1 MNKDKPITAG
11 IIGASSESL
20 YAISEA
26 GKKGIRT
33 VAVDGNP
40 AAPGLAHADEGHTVD
55 LRDTSAV
62 FDFFDNHPVDFLL
75 PVPVGRILTT
85 AGAVNDR
92 YGLPGVS
99 RRAAELATDKW
110 EFHTALAA
118 QGLRKAEAV
127 LFNKKEEISGISEM
141 EFPVVVKPR
150 FGSGSRAVKVYRS
163 FADLEED
170 MADVTSFDED
180 YIAESCVPGTEYGV
194 DAFIADGSFRMI
206 LLREKIITP
215 EPYRQCVGYFAIEK
229 NDSTEALFS
238 RVNGLLSAAVKQLGL
253 NNCLM
258 HADVMDDGNESF
270 IIELSPR
277 PSGHYL
283 HNYFTRYATGFDMLS
298 EYIAYAT
305 AVSSGGSYELS
316 YTYSAENMM
325 IRYFDLL
332 EGVVESLPDP
342 AEIES
347 MDSVLCYNCYM
358 KEGDRLGK
366 VIDGG
371 SVMGRGFYVIKAPS
385 IAEAM
390 KISREIESKIVI
402 KEC

>member
-1 MNKDKPITAG
+1 MEKSKAIRAG

-20 YAISEA
+20 YAIGEA
-26 GKKGIRT
+26 GKKGIKT
-33 VAVDGNP
+33 IAIDGNP
-40 AAPGLAHADEGHTVD
+40 AAPGLSHADEGYTVD
-55 LRDTSAV
+55 LRDTDAV
-62 FDFFDNHPVDFLL
+62 FDFFDRNPVDFLL

-99 RRAAELATDKW
+99 QRAASLATDKW
-110 EFHTALAA
+110 EFHTTLAA
-118 QGLRKAEAV
+118 EGLRNAQAF
-127 LFNKKEEISGISEM
+127 LFNKKEEIGNISGM
-141 EFPVVVKPR
+141 DFPVVVKPR

-163 FADLEED
+163 FADLEAD
-170 MADVTSFDED
+170 MADAAELDED
-180 YIAESCVPGTEYGV
+180 YIAESCKPGTEYGV
-194 DAFIADGSFRMI
+194 DAFITGGTFRMI

-215 EPYRQCVGYFAIEK
+215 EPYRQCVGYFALEK
-229 NDSTEALFS
+229 NASTEALFG
-238 RVNGLLSAAVKQLGL
+238 RVNGLLSAAVKLLGL
-253 NNCLM
+253 DNCLL
-258 HADVMDDGNESF
+258 HADIMDDGNESF

-305 AVSSGGSYELS
+305 AVSSGASYDVS
-316 YTYSAENMM
+316 YTYNAENMM

-332 EGVVESLPDP
+332 EGVVESLPDKT
-342 AEIES
+342 EIES
-347 MDSVLCYNCYM
+347 MDNVLCYNCYM